1 MSPFV
6 LNCSSHPRSCD
17 KGLPKDRIIHNSWRN
32 TIPDNHLTPTF
43 YKLMLGRCPHQHSLS
58 VAKTWA
64 FCIGFTYCNEINRS
78 VCMTSNWQQVPF
90 YRWSRFY
97 KQLKSLF
104 VSIVMNPRI
113 SVCTSKKRFLWGPH
127 DVGSDS
133 LRTETVLSIQVVG
146 FPMFYYELQIKRE
159 LKGTH
164 LCGCRF
170 NDSNVG
176 VHDYMWNSTLHSSY
190 WNLFQQKTHSG

>member
-1 MSPFV
+1 MSSSAQSVRCQDMGVWHRVYLLQWDQQECLYDLQLTTGSV
-6 LNCSSHPRSCD
+6 LPMQSF
-17 KGLPKDRIIHNSWRN
+17 LQ
-32 TIPDNHLTPTF
+32 T
-43 YKLMLGRCPHQHSLS
+43 
-58 VAKTWA
+58 TW
-64 FCIGFTYCNEINRS
+64 
-78 VCMTSNWQQVPF
+78 
-90 YRWSRFY
+90 
-97 KQLKSLF
+97 SLF
-104 VSIVMNPRI
+104 VSIVMSARI
-113 SVCTSKKRFLWGPH
+113 SVCPSKKRFLWGTH

-176 VHDYMWNSTLHSSY
+176 VHDYMWNSTLNSSY